1 MHSDKLQ
8 TLLFQKMSTL
18 YDLAVH
24 LFMVLLY
31 IRSLKMNKFE
41 IKKVKFDFFMSINSY
56 KSDKK
61 KFQSFGNTT

>member
-8 TLLFQKMSTL
+8 TLLFQKMSKL

-31 IRSLKMNKFE
+31 IRSLKH
-41 IKKVKFDFFMSINSY
+41 SINGLFALFLLLDLIIDH
-56 KSDKK
+56 KSM
-61 KFQSFGNTT
+61 TAM